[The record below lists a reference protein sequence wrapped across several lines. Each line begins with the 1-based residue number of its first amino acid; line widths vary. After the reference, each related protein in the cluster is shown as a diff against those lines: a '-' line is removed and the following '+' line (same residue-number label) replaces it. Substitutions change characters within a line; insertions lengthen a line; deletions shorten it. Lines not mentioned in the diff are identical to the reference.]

1 MRGTSAHNHLLI
13 TLSFR
18 AHLLSSAST
27 FQLLAHRTSAMPS
40 SDNDAA
46 TASAAPPSQPYTQ
59 SIAQGSSPTRAF
71 GILLDQECLLRLGEA
86 ISERMCPG
94 ELSNMSPEEKRK
106 TLLCA
111 RIATLSEIAY
121 MVYEA
126 FPNIPRLRRNTI
138 LMSDAAGTWLLVFK
152 DNSSHA
158 CLHAPLDPED
168 VKGAKKLLG
177 LQRQAAKWYHVFL

>member
-1 MRGTSAHNHLLI
+1 
-13 TLSFR
+13 
-18 AHLLSSAST
+18 
-27 FQLLAHRTSAMPS
+27 MPKWV
-40 SDNDAA
+40 
-46 TASAAPPSQPYTQ
+46 
-59 SIAQGSSPTRAF
+59 AQGSSPTRAY
-71 GILLDQECLLRLGEA
+71 GVLLDEECLLRWGKVIHEQ
-86 ISERMCPG
+86 MYGTP
-94 ELSNMSPEEKRK
+94 LSNLSPEEERR

-126 FPNIPRLRRNTI
+126 FPNIPPLRRNTI
-138 LMSDAAGTWLLVFK
+138 LMNDAAGTWLLVFK

-177 LQRQAAKWYHVFL
+177 LQRQAAKWYHVFLD